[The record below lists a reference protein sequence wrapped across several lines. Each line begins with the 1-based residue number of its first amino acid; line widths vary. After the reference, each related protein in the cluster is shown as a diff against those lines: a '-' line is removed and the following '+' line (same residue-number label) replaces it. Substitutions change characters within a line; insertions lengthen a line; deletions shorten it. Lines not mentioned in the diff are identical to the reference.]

1 MYFLCQVLKHLL
13 YLMRSADK
21 IVQRRVATTLAH
33 LCAADDQRIIF
44 IENNG
49 MEVLLEM
56 LTSFTNPKQQRDG
69 ALALCTLA
77 KKATALSPIDAAPLP
92 PTPQVCG
99 LSFRL

>member
-1 MYFLCQVLKHLL
+1 MSTLL
-13 YLMRSADK
+13 TKLST
-21 IVQRRVATTLAH
+21 IVA
-33 LCAADDQRIIF
+33 
-44 IENNG
+44 G

-77 KKATALSPIDAAPLP
+77 KKATALSPIDAAPLS

-99 LSFRL
+99 LSFSL